1 MEKLVSVIVPIYNV
15 AQYLPECIDSVR
27 NQTYKNMQIVLVN
40 DGSTDNSLDI
50 CLKYQNEDDRIVII
64 NKKNGG
70 LSSARNEGIKAAN
83 GDYLSF
89 VDSDDFIDCRMI
101 ENLVH
106 LLESTESDISCCNYD
121 IYNEK
126 SEFVKR
132 LKTDVISSEVYSMQR
147 ALELL
152 LSDKYFKCF
161 AWNKLFKRSLFHT
174 VKFPEG
180 KLYEDIW
187 TIYTLIKHSKRV
199 VFCGNAMYHYRARK
213 GSITQRRF
221 DKRVYE
227 MLEPIRIIKEEC
239 LDNKKI
245 LMGCAAYYLFFI
257 DDMILAGQWDEK
269 VYEEYL
275 EIFLNTGD
283 YFRTDSIYGRTRKI
297 QMKLCANN
305 IGIYKYLYR
314 KVRSLKTWR

>member
-1 MEKLVSVIVPIYNV
+1 MEQDLVDILVTTYNTNKK
-15 AQYLPECIDSVR
+15 YLTEQLNSLI

-126 SEFVKR
+126 SNNYILFLFV
-132 LKTDVISSEVYSMQR
+132 
-147 ALELL
+147 
-152 LSDKYFKCF
+152 F
-161 AWNKLFKRSLFHT
+161 
-174 VKFPEG
+174 
-180 KLYEDIW
+180 
-187 TIYTLIKHSKRV
+187 LI
-199 VFCGNAMYHYRARK
+199 MYY
-213 GSITQRRF
+213 
-221 DKRVYE
+221 
-227 MLEPIRIIKEEC
+227 
-239 LDNKKI
+239 
-245 LMGCAAYYLFFI
+245 
-257 DDMILAGQWDEK
+257 
-269 VYEEYL
+269 
-275 EIFLNTGD
+275 
-283 YFRTDSIYGRTRKI
+283 
-297 QMKLCANN
+297 
-305 IGIYKYLYR
+305 
-314 KVRSLKTWR
+314 